1 MISKKTLLAFALT
14 AMALASCGGG
24 GEGGEGGE
32 GSQTPST
39 SLDSSTGTGNAE
51 DYGGDFNYAGI
62 LRIYYHR
69 DDGAYSDKKLWV
81 WGIGVDGNE
90 IGELDFANASDP
102 DEFGVYCDI
111 DLGAAPWNAISHSSI
126 SFIVKKGGTWDGQST
141 DTICAFN
148 KFQKTIVEEGGKQLM
163 TVYAIDNGDST
174 ISTYNSRAEAL
185 GDRIGSAAFI
195 DWKTIRIT
203 GTGTNDGR
211 PEEDIGKI
219 AGYTLYGFD
228 HEYYLMDQAEQAA
241 AKESYVIERGNG
253 DGNVLDLSL
262 PSDAE
267 LGTGYVVEATFQ
279 SDPSKS
285 KSKAVSFVNLYDTD
299 KFNSDYTYDGDDLG
313 VSGNPKDG
321 WSFKLWAPTA
331 YRVQLYLYIAGTP
344 SALTPTGNAPGA
356 NNHREVEMLRGD
368 RGVWY
373 LDQAELDR
381 IHLPIEEGD
390 FYTYA
395 VTNSEGTVETSDPY
409 AHSSGINGERSCAL
423 SKEAVE
429 ALRPEGFGE
438 SIASLPKIE
447 QMNDL
452 FIYETHVRDVTSDK
466 TWISNEGHQRGTFAA
481 FAEKGTTYSDGET
494 TVTTGLDSILELG
507 VNAIQLLPVFDQDND
522 EREVEGSEFNGEYNW
537 GYNPKNYNFPDG
549 AYSSDPYSSTAK
561 ITEFMGLVKTLAE
574 SGVRTIMDVVYN
586 HLSSVSGAAF
596 TKIMP
601 KYYFRTNESGAYVNG
616 SGTGN
621 VTASE
626 RTMMR
631 NFIVDSVVYW
641 AEVYGIKG
649 FRFDLMGCI
658 DLETMKAVRNA
669 LNEIDPTIAVY
680 GEGWNGA
687 FGGDPGIDDSL
698 VAMTGNVYSELY
710 AGAEGLEESP
720 WGVGAFNDHGRD
732 GLKGNTQWEG
742 AAPDYGFIS
751 QGSEHLSAGTRS
763 RAASSFLGSNEGVG
777 SNPTQTINYAS
788 CHDNY
793 TLYDQMNYC
802 LGSGTSSSEDSQDA
816 RDATIAVTAAI
827 VYSQGAAFIHGG
839 EEIFRQKVM
848 EPGDPYWDLVDQ
860 NAASN
865 DAVDLGDGTRLMRNS
880 YTYGDEV
887 NSYKYDR
894 KIAFRDDYN
903 RYKEACLM
911 RTEGMDGGYLGRAYD
926 DETWAAAGCSLWGD
940 YRDEGGTRTVA
951 AANFAGL
958 DGSADRYVAIAGRDP
973 SDAMRALSI
982 GTNRVKV
989 VYSSTGYHEAGEEIA
1004 TTDFLQLGKYEMV
1017 ILEKL

>member
-1 MISKKTLLAFALT
+1 MKSKKTLLVLALM
-14 AMALASCGGG
+14 AMALASCGG
-24 GEGGEGGE
+24 EGGESTPDGSE
-32 GSQTPST
+32 GAGS
-39 SLDSSTGTGNAE
+39 SLDSSTGTGETE
-51 DYGGDFNYAGI
+51 DYGEDFNYDGI

-69 DDGAYSDKKLWV
+69 DDGAYSDKRLWV
-81 WGIGVDGNE
+81 WGVGVDGNS
-90 IGELDFANASDP
+90 IGELDFANASAP

-111 DLGAAPWNAISHSSI
+111 DLGAAPWDAISHSSI
-126 SFIVKKGGTWDGQST
+126 SFIVKRTGTWDGQTT

-148 KFQKTIVEEGGKQLM
+148 KFQRTIVEEGGRQLM
-163 TVYAIDNGDST
+163 TIYAIDNGDST
-174 ISTYNSRAEAL
+174 VSTYNDRAQAL
-185 GDRIGSAAFI
+185 GDRIGSAAFV
-195 DWKTIRIT
+195 DWQTIRVT
-203 GTGTNDGR
+203 GTGTADGR
-211 PEEDIGKI
+211 EEEDIGKF
-219 AGYTLYGFD
+219 ATYTLYGYD
-228 HEYYLMDQAEQAA
+228 RDYYLMDASEQAA
-241 AKESYVIERGNG
+241 AKEDYVIERGTA
-253 DGNVLDLSL
+253 DSNVLDIAL
-262 PSDAE
+262 PAEAE
-267 LGTGYVVEATFQ
+267 LGIGYVLEATFQ
-279 SDPSKS
+279 SDTATT
-285 KSKAVSFVNLYDTD
+285 KSKAVSFVNLYDTA
-299 KFNSDYTYDGDDLG
+299 KFESDYTYDGDDLG
-313 VSGNPKDG
+313 VSGNPEDG

-356 NNHREVEMLRGD
+356 NNHREVEMLPGEH
-368 RGVWY
+368 GVWY

-381 IHLPIEEGD
+381 IRLPIEEGD

-395 VTNSEGTVETSDPY
+395 VTNSEGTLETSDPY
-409 AHSSGINGERSCAL
+409 AHSSGINGERSCVL

-429 ALRPEGFGE
+429 ALRPEGFE
-438 SIASLPKIE
+438 EAIAALPAISG
-447 QMNDL
+447 MNEL
-452 FIYETHVRDVTSDK
+452 FIYETHIRDVTADE
-466 TWISNEGHQRGTFAA
+466 TWISNEGHQRGTFPA

-494 TVTTGLDSILELG
+494 SVTTGLDSILELG

-537 GYNPKNYNFPDG
+537 GYNPKNFNFPEG

-561 ITEFMGLVKTLAE
+561 ITEFMGLVQTLADN
-574 SGVRTIMDVVYN
+574 GVRTIMDVVYN

-698 VAMTGNVYSELY
+698 VAMTGNVYSALY

-720 WGVGAFNDHGRD
+720 WGIGAFNDHGRD

-751 QGSEHLSAGTRS
+751 QGSEHLSAQTRS

-802 LGSGTSSSEDSQDA
+802 LGSGTESSEDNKDA

-839 EEIFRQKVM
+839 EEIFRQKLM
-848 EPGDPYWDLVDQ
+848 HEDDPYWELVEQ

-865 DAVDLGDGTRLMRNS
+865 DAVELGEGTLLMRNS
-880 YTYGDEV
+880 YTYGDAV

-894 KIAFRDDYN
+894 KIAFLDDYN
-903 RYKEACLM
+903 RYKEACLL
-911 RTEGMDGGYLGRAYD
+911 RSEGMENGYLGRGYD
-926 DETWAAAGCSLWGD
+926 DETWGASGCSAWGD

-951 AANFAGL
+951 AANFSGL
-958 DGSADRYVAIAGRDP
+958 EGKADRYVVLGGRDEA
-973 SDAMRALSI
+973 DAMRELSF
-982 GTNRVKV
+982 GENRVKV
-989 VYSSTGYHEAGEEIA
+989 IYSSSGYHEVGEEIS
-1004 TTDFLQLGKYEMV
+1004 TTDFLQVGRYEML
-1017 ILEKL
+1017 ILEKI